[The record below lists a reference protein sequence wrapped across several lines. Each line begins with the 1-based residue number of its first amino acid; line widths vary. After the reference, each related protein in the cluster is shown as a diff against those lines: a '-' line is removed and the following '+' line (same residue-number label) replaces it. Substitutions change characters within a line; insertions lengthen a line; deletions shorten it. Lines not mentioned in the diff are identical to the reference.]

1 MLHKPLG
8 TNPEKPTSNDSGRV
22 RSGLNPLL
30 NRAVQN
36 GAIILDHGGPAPQVW
51 RSRKSV
57 KPPSMPSQKTVTAV
71 LGPTNT
77 GKTHLAVERMLGHG
91 GGMIGLPLRLLAREI
106 FDKVRARAGDAAVAL
121 VTGEEKIIPAA
132 ARYWICTVEAMP
144 SDVDV
149 PFLAI
154 DEVQLCADFERGHI
168 FTDRVLNRRG
178 RDETMLLG
186 AATMRPLLERLL
198 PGTTFVARPRFSQL
212 LYAGQ
217 KKLTRLPRRSAI
229 VAFSADMVYATAEL
243 IRRQRGG
250 AAVVLGAL
258 SPRTRNAQVALYQS
272 GDVDYIVA
280 TDAIGM
286 GLNMDVDHV
295 AFASTRKFDGFQ
307 YRHLNPS
314 ELGQVAGRAGRYM
327 NDGTFGVT
335 GEADPFEQEVV
346 ERLESHNFDAV
357 RMLQWRNR
365 DLDFGSLERLRQS
378 LNMLPNQQGLTR
390 AQPNADLLALE
401 ALARDP
407 ATRDLAKSRT
417 DVERLWEVCQIPDYR
432 NISNSEHASI
442 VSKIYQYLQ
451 TGDGFIDED
460 WFVRQLK
467 FCENTQG
474 DLDTLS
480 NRISHIRTWT
490 FVANRP
496 DWLKAP
502 LYWQS
507 YAREIEDKLSD
518 ALHERLTQRFID
530 RRTSVLMKRL
540 AQKEELMSTVEE
552 DGAIHVE
559 GEYIGRIKGFLF
571 VPDGATEGA
580 EARALKAAAMSAV
593 AAEITA
599 RAKAVAASADTDL
612 KLTRDGQ
619 IIWNHATVG
628 KLEPGATLLK
638 PRASVVAGDQLS
650 GSEREEVQQRLQKFT
665 DRHIATVLE
674 PLVKLEE
681 GEGLE
686 GISRGIAYRLVE
698 TLGVL
703 PRDTVTEEVKGL
715 SQDDRAK
722 LRALGARFGAFN
734 VYVPVL
740 LKPAPTELR
749 LLLWALM
756 LQKEGK
762 LEPEALPQ
770 PPGQGLTSASFDRS
784 TPKGFYGVCGY
795 RICGSRVVRI
805 DMLERLADVIRDR
818 VFWRPRFAEEQ
829 RPSGSVEGG
838 GFTVVPDMMS
848 LVGCSGEDFLGIL
861 RSLDYRM
868 QKKTVKRPVAAA
880 ATPPGTPQELPG
892 TTPSEVPAPTP
903 QEAPAPAEPATPQP
917 VEPPAEPATPP
928 EAPDAPVEVPSTP
941 ATPAAEGEGQP
952 VAVTTPAPDVALEDV
967 EIEIWWPKD
976 TGPFRHRPERQHNR
990 RPQQQAARPAEGGDK
1005 PEGEQRQPREGGRPH
1020 RHHGKDK
1027 RREDRAE
1034 GQDARH
1040 DRKPRRDDRK
1050 PELQERKPRPEKP
1063 VDPDSPFAVLGA
1075 LKAKLGGK

>member
-1 MLHKPLG
+1 MP
-8 TNPEKPTSNDSGRV
+8 PV
-22 RSGLNPLL
+22 RN
-30 NRAVQN
+30 
-36 GAIILDHGGPAPQVW
+36 
-51 RSRKSV
+51 
-57 KPPSMPSQKTVTAV
+57 VTAV

-77 GKTHLAVERMLGHG
+77 GKTHLAVERMLAHG

-106 FDKVRARAGDAAVAL
+106 YDRVRLRAGDPNVAL
-121 VTGEEKIIPAA
+121 VTGEEKIVPAQP
-132 ARYWICTVEAMP
+132 RYWICTVEAMP
-144 SDVDV
+144 SDVEV

-168 FTDRVLNRRG
+168 FTDRVLHRRG
-178 RDETMLLG
+178 REETMLLG
-186 AATMRPLLERLL
+186 AATMRPILERLL
-198 PGTTFVARPRFSQL
+198 PGTSFVSRPRFSKL
-212 LYAGQ
+212 MYAGQ

-229 VAFSADMVYATAEL
+229 VAFSAEMVYTTAEL

-307 YRHLNPS
+307 YRQLNPS

-335 GEADPFEQEVV
+335 AEAEPFDDETV
-346 ERLESHNFDAV
+346 ERLESHSFDNV

-365 DLDFGSLERLRQS
+365 DLDFASVDNLRRS
-378 LNMLPNQQGLTR
+378 LNALPQIQGLTR

-407 ATRDLAKSRT
+407 QTRDLAPRRS

-442 VSKIYQYLQ
+442 VSRIFHFLQ
-451 TGDGFIDED
+451 TGNGHIDED

-467 FCENTQG
+467 FCDNTLG

-490 FVANRP
+490 FVANRA
-496 DWLKAP
+496 DWLQAP

-559 GEYIGRIKGFLF
+559 GEYVGRIRGFNF
-571 VPDGATEGA
+571 VPDGTAEGA
-580 EARALKAAAMSAV
+580 EARALKAAALSAV
-593 AAEITA
+593 AAEIMA
-599 RAKAVAASADTDL
+599 RAKAVAATPDTEL

-619 IIWNHATVG
+619 IIWNHAAVG

-638 PRASVVAGDQLS
+638 PRAVVLAGDQLS
-650 GSEREEVQQRLQKFT
+650 GSDREEVQTRLQKFV
-665 DRHIATVLE
+665 DRHIAATLE

-686 GISRGIAYRLVE
+686 GTVRGIAYRLVE

-703 PRDTVTEEVKGL
+703 PRDQVAEEVKSL

-722 LRALGARFGAFN
+722 LRNLGARFGAFN
-734 VYVPVL
+734 IYVPVL
-740 LKPAPTELR
+740 LKPAATELR
-749 LLLWALM
+749 LLLWALQ
-756 LQKEGK
+756 LQKEAK
-762 LEPEALPQ
+762 LDPANLPQ
-770 PPGQGLTSASFDRS
+770 PPGQGLTSAAFDRS
-784 TPKGFYGVCGY
+784 TPRGFYGVCGY

-805 DMLERLADVIRDR
+805 DMLERLADMIRDR
-818 VFWRPRFAEEQ
+818 VFWRPRFPEEP
-829 RPSGSVEGG
+829 RPAGSVEGG
-838 GFTVVPDMMS
+838 GFTVVADMMS

-861 RSLDYRM
+861 KSLDYRM
-868 QKKTVKRPVAAA
+868 QKKKVMRPVAAVAAPA
-880 ATPPGTPQELPG
+880 ATPETDTPAADAPAA
-892 TTPSEVPAPTP
+892 EVQPAAEPAPESAP
-903 QEAPAPAEPATPQP
+903 EQVASEPVVAAVEEPAPAEA
-917 VEPPAEPATPP
+917 VVADAEETVA
-928 EAPDAPVEVPSTP
+928 AEVPAAAP
-941 ATPAAEGEGQP
+941 AVPEVPME
-952 VAVTTPAPDVALEDV
+952 EV
-967 EIEIWWPKD
+967 EIEVWWPRD
-976 TGPFRHRPERQHNR
+976 TGPFRHRPERAKEQPR
-990 RPQQQAARPAEGGDK
+990 RHGHRPTKPAGDEPR
-1005 PEGEQRQPREGGRPH
+1005 PEGEAREARP
-1020 RHHGKDK
+1020 K
-1027 RREDRAE
+1027 RE
-1034 GQDARH
+1034 
-1040 DRKPRRDDRK
+1040 DRKPRREERK
-1050 PELQERKPRPEKP
+1050 PERDDRRPPREERKPRPEKP
-1063 VDPDSPFAVLGA
+1063 IDPNSPFAVLGA
-1075 LKAKLGGK
+1075 LKAKLSGQ

>member
-1 MLHKPLG
+1 
-8 TNPEKPTSNDSGRV
+8 
-22 RSGLNPLL
+22 
-30 NRAVQN
+30 
-36 GAIILDHGGPAPQVW
+36 
-51 RSRKSV
+51 
-57 KPPSMPSQKTVTAV
+57 MPSLKTVTAV

-106 FDKVRARAGDAAVAL
+106 YDRVRLRAGDAAVAL
-121 VTGEEKIIPAA
+121 VTGEEKIIPAQ
-132 ARYWICTVEAMP
+132 ARYWVCTVEAMP
-144 SDVDV
+144 SDVEV

-154 DEVQLCADFERGHI
+154 DEVQLCADFERGHV

-186 AATMRPLLERLL
+186 AATMRPILEKLL
-198 PGTTFVARPRFSQL
+198 PGTAFVSRPRFSQL

-217 KKLTRLPRRSAI
+217 KKITRLPRRSAI

-286 GLNMDVDHV
+286 GLNMDVGHV

-335 GEADPFEQEVV
+335 GEADPFDDETVQ
-346 ERLESHNFDAV
+346 RLESHSFDAV

-378 LNMLPNQQGLTR
+378 LNLAPQQQGLTR
-390 AQPNADLLALE
+390 AQPNADVLAFE
-401 ALARDP
+401 SLARDP
-407 ATRDLAKSRT
+407 ATRDLAHGKK

-432 NISNSEHASI
+432 NISNSEHAAI
-442 VSKIYQYLQ
+442 VSRIYQFLQ

-460 WFVRQLK
+460 WFVRQLR
-467 FCENTQG
+467 FCENTHG

-571 VPDGATEGA
+571 VPDGAAEGA

-593 AAEITA
+593 AAEIGA
-599 RAKAVAASADTDL
+599 RAKAVAASTDTAL

-619 IIWNHATVG
+619 IIWNHAPVG
-628 KLEPGATLLK
+628 RLEPGSTLLK
-638 PRASVVAGDQLS
+638 PRASVTAGDQLS
-650 GSEREEVQQRLQKFT
+650 GGDREEVQARLQKFA
-665 DRHIATVLE
+665 DRHIAATLE

-686 GISRGIAYRLVE
+686 GLSRGIAYRLVE
-698 TLGVL
+698 TLGIL
-703 PRDTVTEEVKGL
+703 PRDMVADEVKAL

-734 VYVPVL
+734 VYVPAL

-749 LLLWALM
+749 LLLWALN

-762 LEPEALPQ
+762 LDPAVLPQ

-805 DMLERLADVIRDR
+805 DMLERLADLIRER
-818 VFWRPRFAEEQ
+818 VFWRPRIPEEQ
-829 RPSGSVEGG
+829 RPAGSVEGG

-868 QKKTVKRPVAAA
+868 QKKKVQRLVQAVPSPPETVQDAPPAA
-880 ATPPGTPQELPG
+880 ELPIQQ
-892 TTPSEVPAPTP
+892 PSEIV
-903 QEAPAPAEPATPQP
+903 AEPAVPP
-917 VEPPAEPATPP
+917 ELPPAPVAPP
-928 EAPDAPVEVPSTP
+928 ETPAAPAAETPAATAAETPAAPDAEASTG
-941 ATPAAEGEGQP
+941 AAP
-952 VAVTTPAPDVALEDV
+952 ALEQAMEEV
-967 EIEIWWPKD
+967 EIEVWWPRD
-976 TGPFRHRPERQHNR
+976 TGPFRHRPERQRAQN
-990 RPQQQAARPAEGGDK
+990 PAQQHSRATPAEGASK
-1005 PEGEQRQPREGGRPH
+1005 PEAERQEPRPPGR
-1020 RHHGKDK
+1020 GK
-1027 RREDRAE
+1027 RPPREDRLE
-1034 GQDARH
+1034 AREARPERQ
-1040 DRKPRRDDRK
+1040 DRKPRRDENK
-1050 PELQERKPRPEKP
+1050 PAFPERTPRPEKP

-1075 LKAKLGGK
+1075 LKAKLAGK

>member
-1 MLHKPLG
+1 MP
-8 TNPEKPTSNDSGRV
+8 
-22 RSGLNPLL
+22 
-30 NRAVQN
+30 
-36 GAIILDHGGPAPQVW
+36 PA
-51 RSRKSV
+51 RN
-57 KPPSMPSQKTVTAV
+57 VTAV

-106 FDKVRARAGDAAVAL
+106 YDRVKQRAGEAHVAL
-121 VTGEEKIIPAA
+121 VTGEEKIIPAQ
-132 ARYWICTVEAMP
+132 ARYWVATVEAMP
-144 SDVDV
+144 SDSDV

-168 FTDRVLNRRG
+168 FTDRVLHRRG

-186 AATMRPLLERLL
+186 AATMRPILERLL
-198 PGTTFVARPRFSQL
+198 PGTSFVARPRFSNL
-212 LYAGQ
+212 AYAGQ
-217 KKLTRLPRRSAI
+217 KKITRLPRRSAI

-307 YRHLNPS
+307 YRQLNPG

-335 GEADPFEQEVV
+335 GEADPFDQETV
-346 ERLESHNFDAV
+346 ERLESHNFDYV

-365 DLDFGSLERLRQS
+365 DLDFSSLDALRRT
-378 LNMLPNQQGLTR
+378 LNQPPQMQGLTR

-407 ATRDLAKSRT
+407 ATRDLAASRR

-442 VSKIYQYLQ
+442 VSKIFQFLQ
-451 TGDGFIDED
+451 TGSGFIDED

-467 FCENTQG
+467 FCENTAG

-490 FVANRP
+490 FAANRA

-530 RRTSVLMKRL
+530 RRTSVLMRRL

-559 GEYIGRIKGFLF
+559 GEYVGRIKGFHF
-571 VPDGATEGA
+571 VPDGTAEGA
-580 EARALKAAAMSAV
+580 EARALKAAALQAV
-593 AAEITA
+593 AAEILA
-599 RAKAVAASADTDL
+599 RAKAVSTSPDTEL

-619 IIWNHATVG
+619 IIWNHAAVG
-628 KLEPGATLLK
+628 KLEPGASLLK
-638 PRASVVAGDQLS
+638 PRAAVLAGDQLS
-650 GSEREEVQQRLQKFT
+650 GADREEVQARLQKYI
-665 DRHIATVLE
+665 DRHIAATLE
-674 PLVKLEE
+674 PLIKLEE
-681 GEGLE
+681 GEGLD
-686 GISRGIAYRLVE
+686 GTPRGLAFRLVE
-698 TLGVL
+698 ALGVL
-703 PRDTVTEEVKGL
+703 PREQVTEEVKSL
-715 SQDDRAK
+715 SQEERAK
-722 LRALGARFGAFN
+722 LRALGTRFGAFN
-734 VYVPVL
+734 IYVPAL
-740 LKPAPTELR
+740 LKPAATELR
-749 LLLWALM
+749 LLLWALQ
-756 LQKEGK
+756 LHKEGK
-762 LEPEALPQ
+762 LELENLPQ
-770 PPGQGLTSASFDRS
+770 PPGQGLTSAAFDRS
-784 TPKGFYGVCGY
+784 TPRGFYGVCGY

-805 DMLERLADVIRDR
+805 DMLERLADMIRDR
-818 VFWRPRFAEEQ
+818 VFWRPRFREEQ
-829 RPSGSVEGG
+829 RPAGSVEGG
-838 GFTVVPDMMS
+838 GFTVVADMMS
-848 LVGCSGEDFLGIL
+848 LVGCSGDDFLGIL

-868 QKKTVKRPVAAA
+868 QTRKVNRPVQLAPAAPA
-880 ATPPGTPQELPG
+880 AEPVADATPAADTA
-892 TTPSEVPAPTP
+892 T
-903 QEAPAPAEPATPQP
+903 EP
-917 VEPPAEPATPP
+917 
-928 EAPDAPVEVPSTP
+928 APDAPVEP
-941 ATPAAEGEGQP
+941 AASAASEPGVELPAVEPLPEVPAAEPPSESPEAAPASDGLSDEPTAEAAQTEEASASGAPSTEAATAAEP
-952 VAVTTPAPDVALEDV
+952 VLEEV
-967 EIEIWWPKD
+967 EIEVWWPRD
-976 TGPFRHRPERQHNR
+976 TGPFRHRADKVGSQHR
-990 RPQQQAARPAEGGDK
+990 RHATKSKSGSEPK
-1005 PEGEQRQPREGGRPH
+1005 PEADAKNGGGRHEH
-1020 RHHGKDK
+1020 RKPRRGKPD
-1027 RREDRAE
+1027 REDRAPPRGE
-1034 GQDARH
+1034 KMPRE
-1040 DRKPRRDDRK
+1040 DRAPRG
-1050 PELQERKPRPEKP
+1050 EKAA
-1063 VDPDSPFAVLGA
+1063 DPNSPFAVLSA
-1075 LKAKLGGK
+1075 LKAKMAGK

>member
-1 MLHKPLG
+1 MP
-8 TNPEKPTSNDSGRV
+8 
-22 RSGLNPLL
+22 
-30 NRAVQN
+30 
-36 GAIILDHGGPAPQVW
+36 PA
-51 RSRKSV
+51 RN
-57 KPPSMPSQKTVTAV
+57 VTAV

-77 GKTHLAVERMLGHG
+77 GKTHLAVERMLAHG

-106 FDKVRARAGDAAVAL
+106 YDRVRLRAGDPNVAL
-121 VTGEEKIIPAA
+121 VTGEEKIIPAQP
-132 ARYWICTVEAMP
+132 RYWVCTVEAMP
-144 SDVDV
+144 SDIDV

-168 FTDRVLNRRG
+168 FTDRVLHRRG

-186 AATMRPLLERLL
+186 AGTMRGILERLL
-198 PGTTFVARPRFSQL
+198 PGTSFVSRPRFSRL
-212 LYAGQ
+212 MYAGQ
-217 KKLTRLPRRSAI
+217 KKLTRLPGRSAV

-307 YRHLNPS
+307 YRQLNPG

-346 ERLESHNFDAV
+346 ERLESHNFDSV

-365 DLDFGSLERLRQS
+365 DLDLGSLEALRRS
-378 LNMLPNQQGLTR
+378 LNALPQQQGLTR

-401 ALARDP
+401 SLARDP
-407 ATRDLAKSRT
+407 ATRDLASKRE

-442 VSKIYQYLQ
+442 VSKIFQFLQ
-451 TGDGFIDED
+451 TGTGYIDED

-467 FCENTQG
+467 YCENTQG

-490 FVANRP
+490 FVANRA

-559 GEYIGRIKGFLF
+559 GEYVGRIKGFHF
-571 VPDGATEGA
+571 IPDGTAEGA
-580 EARALKAAAMSAV
+580 EARALKAAALSAV
-593 AAEITA
+593 ATEIVA
-599 RAKAVAASADTDL
+599 RAKAVAATPDTEL
-612 KLTRDGQ
+612 KVSRDGE
-619 IIWNHATVG
+619 IIWNHAAVG
-628 KLEPGATLLK
+628 RLEPGATLLK
-638 PRASVVAGDQLS
+638 PRAAVLAGDQLS
-650 GSEREEVQQRLQKFT
+650 GSDREEVQARLQKFV
-665 DRHIATVLE
+665 DRHIAATLE

-686 GISRGIAYRLVE
+686 GTVRGIAYRLVE
-698 TLGVL
+698 ALGVL
-703 PRDTVTEEVKGL
+703 PRDQVAAEVKSL

-722 LRALGARFGAFN
+722 LRNLGARFGAFN
-734 VYVPVL
+734 IYVPAL

-749 LLLWALM
+749 LLLWALQ
-756 LQKEGK
+756 LQKGGK
-762 LEPEALPQ
+762 LDLANLPV
-770 PPGQGLTSASFDRS
+770 PPGQGLTSANFDRS
-784 TPKGFYGVCGY
+784 TPRGFYGVCGY

-805 DMLERLADVIRDR
+805 DMLERLADMIRDR
-818 VFWRPRFAEEQ
+818 VFWRPRFPEEQ

-848 LVGCSGEDFLGIL
+848 LVGCSGDDFLGIL
-861 RSLDYRM
+861 KSLDYRM
-868 QKKTVKRPVAAA
+868 QPKKVMQPVGPA
-880 ATPPGTPQELPG
+880 
-892 TTPSEVPAPTP
+892 APTP
-903 QEAPAPAEPATPQP
+903 PEVAEPSTAPAATEAESAPDAGEGEPAAQQSPETGSVPPLEAPAVFEVATEAAVAVAETEAPAEATPSQTPDEQP
-917 VEPPAEPATPP
+917 AAVEPAME
-928 EAPDAPVEVPSTP
+928 E
-941 ATPAAEGEGQP
+941 
-952 VAVTTPAPDVALEDV
+952 V
-967 EIEIWWPKD
+967 EIEVWWPKD
-976 TGPFRHRPERQHNR
+976 TGPFRHRPDRQKE
-990 RPQQQAARPAEGGDK
+990 QARHKRARQNAQTKGKNDNEAAEGRSSRESRKPKRDDARP
-1005 PEGEQRQPREGGRPH
+1005 PRE
-1020 RHHGKDK
+1020 
-1027 RREDRAE
+1027 
-1034 GQDARH
+1034 
-1040 DRKPRRDDRK
+1040 
-1050 PELQERKPRPEKP
+1050 ERKPRPEKP
-1063 VDPDSPFAVLGA
+1063 ADPNSPFAVLGA
-1075 LKAKLGGK
+1075 LKAKMSGK

>member
-1 MLHKPLG
+1 MKAFLKPL
-8 TNPEKPTSNDSGRV
+8 
-22 RSGLNPLL
+22 L
-30 NRAVQN
+30 
-36 GAIILDHGGPAPQVW
+36 
-51 RSRKSV
+51 
-57 KPPSMPSQKTVTAV
+57 MPSPKTVTAV

-106 FDKVRARAGDAAVAL
+106 YDRVRLRAGDAAVAL
-121 VTGEEKIIPAA
+121 VTGEEKIIPAQ

-144 SDVDV
+144 SDVEV

-186 AATMRPLLERLL
+186 AATMRPILEKLL
-198 PGTTFVARPRFSQL
+198 PGTTFVSRPRFSQL

-217 KKLTRLPRRSAI
+217 KKITRLPRRSAI

-307 YRHLNPS
+307 YRQLNPS

-335 GEADPFEQEVV
+335 GEADPFDPEMV
-346 ERLESHNFDAV
+346 ERLESHNFDHV

-365 DLDFGSLERLRQS
+365 DLDFSSLERLKQS
-378 LNMLPNQQGLTR
+378 LNQLPQIQGLTR
-390 AQPNADLLALE
+390 AQPNADILAFE
-401 ALARDP
+401 ALVRDA
-407 ATRDLAKSRT
+407 ATRDLAKSRK

-442 VSKIYQYLQ
+442 VSRIYQFLQ
-451 TGDGFIDED
+451 TGDGFIEED

-467 FCENTQG
+467 HCENTQG

-593 AAEITA
+593 AAEIGA
-599 RAKAVAASADTDL
+599 RAKAVAASADTAL

-619 IIWNHATVG
+619 IIWNHAAVG
-628 KLEPGATLLK
+628 RLEPGSTLLK

-650 GSEREEVQQRLQKFT
+650 GSDREEVQARLQKFI
-665 DRHIATVLE
+665 DRHIAATLE
-674 PLVKLEE
+674 PLIKLED

-703 PRDTVTEEVKGL
+703 PRDAVAEEVKGL
-715 SQDDRAK
+715 SQEDRAK

-734 VYVPVL
+734 VYVPAL

-749 LLLWALM
+749 LLLWALN
-756 LQKEGK
+756 LEKEGK
-762 LEPEALPQ
+762 LEAAAIPQ
-770 PPGQGLTSASFDRS
+770 PPGQGLTSANFDRS

-805 DMLERLADVIRDR
+805 DMLERLADLIRER
-818 VFWRPRFAEEQ
+818 VFWRPRFPEEQ
-829 RPSGSVEGG
+829 RPAGSVEGG

-868 QKKTVKRPVAAA
+868 QKKKVKRAVAASA
-880 ATPPGTPQELPG
+880 PGTPGHPQEVPG
-892 TTPSEVPAPTP
+892 SQPSEVPAPTP
-903 QEAPAPAEPATPQP
+903 QEAPQPSEPHTPAPT
-917 VEPPAEPATPP
+917 EPPAEPATPQELP
-928 EAPDAPVEVPSTP
+928 PAPVDVPQPP
-941 ATPAAEGEGQP
+941 ATPAAETVEAPAAAEAASAEQPAGE
-952 VAVTTPAPDVALEDV
+952 APEAAALEPETAMEEV
-967 EIEIWWPKD
+967 EIEVWWPKD
-976 TGPFRHRPERQHNR
+976 TGPFRHRPERQREQSRQPHR
-990 RPQQQAARPAEGGDK
+990 RDGAAKPSEGGEK
-1005 PEGEQRQPREGGRPH
+1005 PEGERREGRPP
-1020 RHHGKDK
+1020 RRGKGP
-1027 RREDRAE
+1027 RREDRPEAAE
-1034 GQDARH
+1034 GRTEHH
-1040 DRKPRRDDRK
+1040 DRKPRREDRK
-1050 PELQERKPRPEKP
+1050 PVFEERKPRPEKP
-1063 VDPDSPFAVLGA
+1063 IDPDSPFAVLGA
-1075 LKAKLGGK
+1075 LKAKLAGK

>member
-1 MLHKPLG
+1 M
-8 TNPEKPTSNDSGRV
+8 
-22 RSGLNPLL
+22 
-30 NRAVQN
+30 
-36 GAIILDHGGPAPQVW
+36 PAA
-51 RSRKSV
+51 
-57 KPPSMPSQKTVTAV
+57 KTVTAV

-91 GGMIGLPLRLLAREI
+91 SGMIGLPLRLLAREI
-106 FDKVRARAGDAAVAL
+106 YDRVRQRAGDAAVAL
-121 VTGEEKIIPAA
+121 VTGEEKIIPAQP
-132 ARYWICTVEAMP
+132 RYWVCTVEAMP
-144 SDVDV
+144 SDVEV

-168 FTDRVLNRRG
+168 FTDRVLHRRG

-186 AATMRPLLERLL
+186 AATMRPILERLL
-198 PGTTFVARPRFSQL
+198 PGTSFVSRPRFSQL

-217 KKLTRLPRRSAI
+217 KKITRLPRRTAI
-229 VAFSADMVYATAEL
+229 VAFSAEMVYATAEL

-307 YRHLNPS
+307 YRQLNPS

-335 GEADPFEQEVV
+335 GEADPFDPETV
-346 ERLESHNFDAV
+346 ERLEGHVFENV

-365 DLDFGSLERLRQS
+365 ELDFASLERLRQS
-378 LNMLPNQQGLTR
+378 LNQPPQLQGLTR

-407 ATRDLAKSRT
+407 ATRDLAKGRKE
-417 DVERLWEVCQIPDYR
+417 VERLWEVCQIPDYR
-432 NISNSEHASI
+432 NISNSEHAAI
-442 VSKIYQYLQ
+442 VSRIYQFLE
-451 TGDGFIDED
+451 TGNGFIDED
-460 WFVRQLK
+460 WFVRQLR
-467 FCENTQG
+467 FCENTHG

-502 LYWQS
+502 IYWQS
-507 YAREIEDKLSD
+507 RAREIEDKLSD

-530 RRTSVLMKRL
+530 RRTSVLMRRL

-552 DGAIHVE
+552 DGAIRVE

-571 VPDGATEGA
+571 LPDGAADGA
-580 EARALKAAAMSAV
+580 EARALKTAALSAV
-593 AAEITA
+593 AAEVAA
-599 RAKAVAASADTDL
+599 RARAVAASADTDL
-612 KLTRDGQ
+612 KLSRDGQ
-619 IIWNHATVG
+619 IIWNHAPVG
-628 KLEPGATLLK
+628 RLEPGNTPLK
-638 PRASVVAGDQLS
+638 PRAVVIAGEQLS
-650 GSEREEVQQRLQKFT
+650 GSEREDVQQRLQKFA
-665 DRHIATVLE
+665 DRHVAAVLE

-703 PRDTVTEEVKGL
+703 PRDQVAEEVKAL
-715 SQDDRAK
+715 SQDERAK

-734 VYVPVL
+734 IYVPAL
-740 LKPAPTELR
+740 LKPAATELR
-749 LLLWALM
+749 LLLWALG

-762 LEPEALPQ
+762 LDPAALPQ
-770 PPGQGLTSASFDRS
+770 PPGQGLTSAAFDRS
-784 TPKGFYGVCGY
+784 TPRGFYGVCGY

-805 DMLERLADVIRDR
+805 DMLERLADLIRDR
-818 VFWRPRFAEEQ
+818 VFWRPRFPEEP
-829 RPSGSVEGG
+829 RPSGSIEGG
-838 GFTVVPDMMS
+838 GFAVVPDMMS

-868 QKKTVKRPVAAA
+868 QKKKVKRPA
-880 ATPPGTPQELPG
+880 
-892 TTPSEVPAPTP
+892 VP
-903 QEAPAPAEPATPQP
+903 APAPAAA
-917 VEPPAEPATPP
+917 VAEA
-928 EAPDAPVEVPSTP
+928 APDAAIEAP
-941 ATPAAEGEGQP
+941 AAEAPAETPAAEP
-952 VAVTTPAPDVALEDV
+952 VAELAPEAATEAGPEAEIAMEEV
-967 EIEIWWPKD
+967 EIEVWWPRD
-976 TGPFRHRPERQHNR
+976 TGPFRHRGERPQRKRPDQRSAVPEAAAAEAPKAAEENQETR
-990 RPQQQAARPAEGGDK
+990 RPPRQDKGPRRHGRPGGRENRPDHK
-1005 PEGEQRQPREGGRPH
+1005 PRQDGGGRP
-1020 RHHGKDK
+1020 
-1027 RREDRAE
+1027 
-1034 GQDARH
+1034 
-1040 DRKPRRDDRK
+1040 PK
-1050 PELQERKPRPEKP
+1050 PERAPRPEKP

-1075 LKAKLGGK
+1075 LKAKLAGQ

>member
-1 MLHKPLG
+1 MK
-8 TNPEKPTSNDSGRV
+8 
-22 RSGLNPLL
+22 LL
-30 NRAVQN
+30 
-36 GAIILDHGGPAPQVW
+36 
-51 RSRKSV
+51 
-57 KPPSMPSQKTVTAV
+57 MPSPKTVTAV

-106 FDKVRARAGDAAVAL
+106 YDRVRLRVGDAAVAL
-121 VTGEEKIIPAA
+121 VTGEEKIIPVQ
-132 ARYWICTVEAMP
+132 ARYWVCTVEAMP
-144 SDVDV
+144 ADVDV

-178 RDETMLLG
+178 RDQTMLLG
-186 AATMRPLLERLL
+186 AATMRPILEKML
-198 PGTTFVARPRFSQL
+198 PGTTFVSRPRFSQL

-217 KKLTRLPRRSAI
+217 KKITRLPRRSAI

-307 YRHLNPS
+307 YRQLNPS

-335 GEADPFEQEVV
+335 GEADPFEPEMVQ
-346 ERLESHNFDAV
+346 RLESHTFDSV

-365 DLDFGSLERLRQS
+365 ELDFSSLDRLRIS
-378 LNMLPNQQGLTR
+378 LNQLPQQPGLTR
-390 AQPNADLLALE
+390 AQPNADILAFE

-407 ATRDLAKSRT
+407 ATRDLAQSRK
-417 DVERLWEVCQIPDYR
+417 DVERLWETCQIPDYR

-442 VSKIYQYLQ
+442 VSRIYQFLQ
-451 TGDGFIDED
+451 TGDGFIEED
-460 WFVRQLK
+460 WFIRQLK
-467 FCENTQG
+467 HCENTAG

-571 VPDGATEGA
+571 VPDGAAEGA

-593 AAEITA
+593 AAEIGA
-599 RAKAVAASADTDL
+599 RAKAVAASADTSL

-619 IIWNHATVG
+619 IIWNNAPVG
-628 KLEPGATLLK
+628 RLEPGSGLLK
-638 PRASVVAGDQLS
+638 PRASVLTGDQIS
-650 GSEREEVQQRLQKFT
+650 GSDREEVQARLQKFI
-665 DRHIATVLE
+665 DRHIAAALE
-674 PLVKLEE
+674 PLIKLDE

-686 GISRGIAYRLVE
+686 GISRGIAFRLVE

-703 PRDTVTEEVKGL
+703 PRDTVAEEVKAL
-715 SQDDRAK
+715 SQEDRAK

-734 VYVPVL
+734 LYVPAL

-749 LLLWALM
+749 LLLWALN
-756 LQKEGK
+756 LQKDGK
-762 LEPEALPQ
+762 IEAAALPQ
-770 PPGQGLTSASFDRS
+770 PPGQGLTSASFDRT

-805 DMLERLADVIRDR
+805 DMLERLADLIRER
-818 VFWRPRFAEEQ
+818 VFWRPRFPEEQ
-829 RPSGSVEGG
+829 RPAGSVEGG

-848 LVGCSGEDFLGIL
+848 LVGCSGDDFLGIL

-868 QKKTVKRPVAAA
+868 QKKKVMRAVAAA
-880 ATPPGTPQELPG
+880 KPETPETPETPVELPPA
-892 TTPSEVPAPTP
+892 PSEL
-903 QEAPAPAEPATPQP
+903 
-917 VEPPAEPATPP
+917 
-928 EAPDAPVEVPSTP
+928 PDTP
-941 ATPAAEGEGQP
+941 ATPVGEPEGEAAPAMVAAAPEQP
-952 VAVTTPAPDVALEDV
+952 TE
-967 EIEIWWPKD
+967 EIEIEVWWPRD
-976 TGPFRHRPERQHNR
+976 TGPFRNRTERQARQPQHR
-990 RPQQQAARPAEGGDK
+990 REHAPKAPDAAADK
-1005 PEGEQRQPREGGRPH
+1005 PEGDRREGRPQ
-1020 RHHGKDK
+1020 RHPRGP
-1027 RREDRAE
+1027 RRAE
-1034 GQDARH
+1034 RPENAEARA
-1040 DRKPRRDDRK
+1040 DRPERKPRREERK
-1050 PELQERKPRPEKP
+1050 PPVFEERKPRPEKP

-1075 LKAKLGGK
+1075 LKAKLAGK